1 MSSPDEKPLHTLL
14 TSSLVNIYVGPDST
28 HWTLHEKLLCHYS
41 PFFASKFYSKNKP
54 SASSKSF
61 GLPDEDDYAF
71 ELLVGWLYSRSL
83 RYPEEEKDIGPLL
96 DLYLMS
102 YKLEIQKLSDDIVEN
117 VRAFY
122 HNNESYPG
130 LRRVQ
135 YIYANTQE
143 DNPMRELMVGSI
155 ARYLALSDK
164 IPAHWEKAL
173 KRNGQLAVDII
184 RSIQRWHLE
193 GMSVPDAREASLD
206 QGRENHAVGFSEV
219 EGKDDGSSF
228 EDIKS
233 EEIEEDKKEDKEE
246 NKKEDKEENK
256 KEDKD
261 QAKKQLPNGI
271 NHH

>member
-1 MSSPDEKPLHTLL
+1 MSSPHEKPLHTLL
-14 TSSLVNIYVGPDST
+14 TSSLVNIYVGPEST

-41 PFFASKFYSKNKP
+41 PFFASKFYTKSKP

-61 GLPDEDDYAF
+61 GLPDEEDYAF

-102 YKLEIQKLSDDIVEN
+102 DKFEIHQLSDDIVEN

-122 HNNESYPG
+122 HDSESYPG

-135 YIYANTQE
+135 YIYANTKE
-143 DNPMRELMVGSI
+143 DNPMREMMVGSI
-155 ARYLALSDK
+155 ARYLALNDT

-193 GMSVPDAREASLD
+193 GMSVPDAREASID
-206 QGRENHAVGFSEV
+206 QGRENNAVGFSEV
-219 EGKDDGSSF
+219 EGKDNASSF
-228 EDIKS
+228 EDIKG
-233 EEIEEDKKEDKEE
+233 EEIEEDKEG
-246 NKKEDKEENK
+246 KKEDTEEDERKEK
-256 KEDKD
+256 KP
-261 QAKKQLPNGI
+261 LPNGI

>member
-1 MSSPDEKPLHTLL
+1 MSSPHEKPLHTLL
-14 TSSLVNIYVGPDST
+14 TSSLVDIYVGPEST
-28 HWTLHEKLLCHYS
+28 HWSLHEKLLCHYS
-41 PFFASKFYSKNKP
+41 PFFASKFYTKGKP

-61 GLPDEDDYAF
+61 GLPDEEDYPF

-96 DLYLMS
+96 ELYLLS
-102 YKLEIQKLSDDIVEN
+102 EKLEIRKLSDDVVEY
-117 VRAFY
+117 VRAYY

-143 DNPMRELMVGSI
+143 DNPMREMMVGSI
-155 ARYLALSDK
+155 ARYLTLNDS

-193 GMSVPDAREASLD
+193 GPSVPDARDVSLD
-206 QGRENHAVGFSEV
+206 RGREINAVGFSEV
-219 EGKDDGSSF
+219 NGADDASSF
-228 EDIKS
+228 EDIKK
-233 EEIEEDKKEDKEE
+233 EESDEGDEKEDEQ
-246 NKKEDKEENK
+246 KKLTNGTSE
-256 KEDKD
+256 
-261 QAKKQLPNGI
+261 LPNGTSKLP
-271 NHH
+271 NGTSH

>member
-1 MSSPDEKPLHTLL
+1 MSNPPEKPLHTLL
-14 TSSLVNIYVGPDST
+14 TSSLVDIYVGPENT

-41 PFFASKFYSKNKP
+41 PFFASKFYTKNKP

-61 GLPDEDDYAF
+61 GLPDDEDFPF
-71 ELLVGWLYSRSL
+71 ELLVGWLYSRAI

-96 DLYLMS
+96 ELYLLS
-102 YKLEIQKLSDDIVEN
+102 EKFEIRKLSDDVVET

-135 YIYANTQE
+135 YVYANTEE
-143 DNPMRELMVGSI
+143 DNPMREMMVGSI
-155 ARYLALSDK
+155 ARYLTLNDS

-193 GMSVPDAREASLD
+193 GPTVPDARDASLD
-206 QGRENHAVGFSEV
+206 RGRENNAVGFTEV
-219 EGKDDGSSF
+219 DGDDDASSF
-228 EDIKS
+228 ENIKS
-233 EEIEEDKKEDKEE
+233 EEQEEDKKQK
-246 NKKEDKEENK
+246 
-256 KEDKD
+256 
-261 QAKKQLPNGI
+261 LPNGTA
-271 NHH
+271 